1 MAARSR
7 IAIGATLIIAAAG
20 GAVAAMQPPQQQR
33 APTTEASAAR
43 TPALAGTKARGGSF
57 DLRELAGS
65 PAVLVFYRGAY
76 CPLCIQRLEQLAGSV
91 DAYERA
97 GARVVAITADP
108 PEIARSTAGDLH
120 GDVTVVSVDQPTL
133 ERWGLWPA
141 GAAAPLPAEF
151 VLDADGTVL
160 FEHRGRTAADDAGDV
175 RLLGVLRDRLAAQR
189 AAVR

>member
-1 MAARSR
+1 MAVRSR
-7 IAIGATLIIAAAG
+7 IAIGATLIIAATG
-20 GAVAAMQPPQQQR
+20 GAVAAMQAPQQQR
-33 APTTEASAAR
+33 TPAADASAAR
-43 TPALAGTKARGGSF
+43 TPALTGTKAGGGNF

-76 CPLCIQRLEQLAGSV
+76 CPLCIQRLEELAGSAS
-91 DAYERA
+91 AYERA

-108 PEIARSTAGDLH
+108 PEIARSTAGDLD
-120 GDVTVVSVDQPTL
+120 GDITFVSVDQPTL

-141 GAAAPLPAEF
+141 GATAPLPAEF

-175 RLLGVLRDRLAAQR
+175 RLLGVLRDRLAAR
-189 AAVR
+189 RTAAR